1 MLVALLLAI
10 AAKAGPI
17 FLGAATAGAEARPP
31 LVMAGQK
38 KEFVL
43 TLTSGETEAP
53 ELSGDLA
60 AIAGSLAAP
69 IFSNRAL
76 VLHRMGEARAGV
88 QRFKFEVDIPAAERK
103 QDLLLRLKIR
113 SRATV
118 DWLPLPRINLE
129 ASPRSWPSAD
139 RSRPCST
146 ASSRWRCSPGSRPCS
161 RPRRGC
167 RRVRGG
173 ASRPRSP
180 PLQRN
185 KGVVAGEVLI
195 AAGAAVEH
203 ARVPHRVH
211 PRGALHDLGS
221 AAGRDH
227 HVGAGGG
234 GRMPAQ
240 AAHMVR
246 AFAGQVGVE
255 IEKDD
260 GVEIQQG
267 IHEARSI
274 KRSSRGNCGRGWG
287 RCTRAATAPG
297 GRRKTRPGRTGWR
310 PGGFQRQFR
319 SGNGWPSGLAP
330 RWTAPA

>member
-129 ASPRSWPSAD
+129 ASPRSWPDALRRFARQVPTGRLAGSAGLAELFRRAEIETPETTEEEMATTESVRVWFAEATGD
-139 RSRPCST
+139 ELRIPKTPRAVWLVFKRNVRDGLEIRRPT
-146 ASSRWRCSPGSRPCS
+146 PF
-161 RPRRGC
+161 
-167 RRVRGG
+167 
-173 ASRPRSP
+173 SP
-180 PLQRN
+180 PCI
-185 KGVVAGEVLI
+185 VVDVSALVAPDTD
-195 AAGAAVEH
+195 AAAQDLFE
-203 ARVPHRVH
+203 R
-211 PRGALHDLGS
+211 AL
-221 AAGRDH
+221 
-227 HVGAGGG
+227 
-234 GRMPAQ
+234 
-240 AAHMVR
+240 
-246 AFAGQVGVE
+246 
-255 IEKDD
+255 
-260 GVEIQQG
+260 
-267 IHEARSI
+267 
-274 KRSSRGNCGRGWG
+274 
-287 RCTRAATAPG
+287 ATA
-297 GRRKTRPGRTGWR
+297 
-310 PGGFQRQFR
+310 
-319 SGNGWPSGLAP
+319 LALTLSSP
-330 RWTAPA
+330 DSIQSSP